1 MDIVCDISLRQCKHF
16 LLSRRQFQ
24 MLINTLY
31 TGITMTNM
39 ELLDNT
45 FEMENQQQPNG
56 EKKMPLKQR
65 KDLFMYL
72 IMTNELDVDCFWS
85 SIQYTNHNLKE

>member
-56 EKKMPLKQR
+56 EKKNAVETEKR
-65 KDLFMYL
+65 SIYVFNNDKRARCRLFL
-72 IMTNELDVDCFWS
+72 VVNTVHES
-85 SIQYTNHNLKE
+85 